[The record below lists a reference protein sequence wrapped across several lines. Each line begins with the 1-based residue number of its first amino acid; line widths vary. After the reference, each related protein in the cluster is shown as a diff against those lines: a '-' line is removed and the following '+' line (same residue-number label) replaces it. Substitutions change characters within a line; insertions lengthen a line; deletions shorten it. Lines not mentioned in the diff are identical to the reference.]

1 MLPERAPLDPKR
13 PCDTMRGPP
22 GEGFHEVPGHTF
34 FLKNRPLTQKC
45 SAILP
50 GMRGPPGA
58 GFGEVP
64 GRTQLLRNGCVTEI
78 NVTYK
83 FIDTSHHSKQ
93 ISYKF
98 LYTL

>member
-1 MLPERAPLDPKR
+1 
-13 PCDTMRGPP
+13 MRGPP
-22 GEGFHEVPGHTF
+22 GEGFRDVPGHTF
-34 FLKNRPLTQKC
+34 FFEK
-45 SAILP
+45 SAPDPKMLRDI
-50 GMRGPPGA
+50 MRGPPGA

-64 GRTQLLRNGCVTEI
+64 GRTKLLRNGCVTEI